1 MSVID
6 ELKELLRSSCPND
19 EKVSSLRVILDKL
32 NTNNMGKGVN
42 FIRPDAKLFA
52 SSTAKKLANL
62 EKDIRSSGK
71 KTLLLVEEEHFRT
84 LKSHEPNTSE
94 RYFGRDPDAQVIRS
108 DGKRAADVYGLDSTS
123 ESSIIVMKSLWRIFA
138 PDTHC
143 DETDMSVFYE
153 VGAKERAE
161 KSSDL
166 LAIQTV
172 LQQSGIPG
180 LDSDV
185 VEHTKRRL
193 TAFLMQVEGQSGDI
207 AQNKAGGSVNDAIHN
222 NTLHGYH
229 TGLELQSG
237 VSGVA
242 NILAGKGSEMDP
254 CLVPALI
261 LLLGA
266 SDFANVM
273 DILGSPIDKQNF
285 EASLGSIQRNQGDL
299 GRMSQQ
305 ARDKISA
312 GNTGKV
318 RVMSQ
323 QARDR
328 QSESYKRN
336 FQAKRDK
343 ARAEGKLIQVYSTK
357 RLCGHSF
364 EVYKDKYAPGNRFTC
379 TECGQTNQFGQC
391 LTIDKYN
398 EWLQLPWYQCR
409 SCQGFRRCTGSQKM
423 LRCRN
428 KECENGQG
436 LETLPRSPM

>member
-1 MSVID
+1 M
-6 ELKELLRSSCPND
+6 RQ
-19 EKVSSLRVILDKL
+19 R
-32 NTNNMGKGVN
+32 
-42 FIRPDAKLFA
+42 
-52 SSTAKKLANL
+52 
-62 EKDIRSSGK
+62 
-71 KTLLLVEEEHFRT
+71 
-84 LKSHEPNTSE
+84 
-94 RYFGRDPDAQVIRS
+94 
-108 DGKRAADVYGLDSTS
+108 
-123 ESSIIVMKSLWRIFA
+123 
-138 PDTHC
+138 
-143 DETDMSVFYE
+143 
-153 VGAKERAE
+153 
-161 KSSDL
+161 
-166 LAIQTV
+166 
-172 LQQSGIPG
+172 
-180 LDSDV
+180 
-185 VEHTKRRL
+185 
-193 TAFLMQVEGQSGDI
+193 
-207 AQNKAGGSVNDAIHN
+207 
-222 NTLHGYH
+222 
-229 TGLELQSG
+229 
-237 VSGVA
+237 VA
-242 NILAGKGSEMDP
+242 NILAGKGYEIDP

-318 RVMSQ
+318 RVKSQ
-323 QARDR
+323 QAKDR
-328 QSESYKRN
+328 HSESYKRN

-379 TECGQTNQFGQC
+379 TECGQKNEFGQC

-409 SCQGFRRCTGSQKM
+409 SCQGFRRCPGSQKF

-436 LETLPRSPM
+436 WLHTYWEHCPDRPFDAKETC

>member
-1 MSVID
+1 M
-6 ELKELLRSSCPND
+6 
-19 EKVSSLRVILDKL
+19 
-32 NTNNMGKGVN
+32 
-42 FIRPDAKLFA
+42 
-52 SSTAKKLANL
+52 
-62 EKDIRSSGK
+62 
-71 KTLLLVEEEHFRT
+71 T
-84 LKSHEPNTSE
+84 LKSHDPDTFE
-94 RYFGRDPDAQVIRS
+94 RYFGRDLDAQVIRS

-242 NILAGKGSEMDP
+242 NILAGKGYEIDP

-318 RVMSQ
+318 MSQAMSQQSRDKISAGNTGKVVSQQTRDKISAGNTGKVMSQ
-323 QARDR
+323 QARDKISAGNTGKVVSQQARDKISAGNTGKVMSQQVRDR
-328 QSESYKRN
+328 QSESHK
-336 FQAKRDK
+336 
-343 ARAEGKLIQVYSTK
+343 S
-357 RLCGHSF
+357 S
-364 EVYKDKYAPGNRFTC
+364 
-379 TECGQTNQFGQC
+379 
-391 LTIDKYN
+391 
-398 EWLQLPWYQCR
+398 
-409 SCQGFRRCTGSQKM
+409 
-423 LRCRN
+423 
-428 KECENGQG
+428 
-436 LETLPRSPM
+436 